1 MKAQITISGQ
11 INGNFKLKSKI
22 ACNGNYT
29 SIEKGVF
36 NSFHINFDTVGEAK
50 KALRKAW
57 KSIKSEN
64 DNLHWRNGIINNC
77 TQLVYNSSK
86 AVLTKHYKNEDI

>member
-11 INGNFKLKSKI
+11 INGNFKLKSAI

-29 SIEKGVF
+29 NIISGMF

-57 KSIKSEN
+57 KQIKSEN
-64 DNLHWRNGIINNC
+64 ENIFWHDGLSKDCTNLSYDASQARLNKIGF
-77 TQLVYNSSK
+77 
-86 AVLTKHYKNEDI
+86 